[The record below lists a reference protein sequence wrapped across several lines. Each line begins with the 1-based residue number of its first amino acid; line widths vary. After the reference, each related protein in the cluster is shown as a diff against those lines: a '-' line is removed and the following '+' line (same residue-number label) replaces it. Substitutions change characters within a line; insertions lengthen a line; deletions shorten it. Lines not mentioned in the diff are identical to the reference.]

1 MKRKATAKLSEPSGK
16 VTMSDVARRVGVS
29 LSSVSRVAN
38 HYPGV
43 HPRVRLR
50 IERALKEVGYI
61 PSSRKRRP
69 QTRGSRLI
77 YFVLANRDLHIPFHS
92 RVLQAIENECRR
104 QGDLVL
110 FRSLRYSAETAA
122 ANMDVHELLKTPAPD
137 NRGLSPDGVILTGL
151 TYPNFLEAL
160 RAADIPVVLL
170 ANNYTGSDL
179 SGDAVAFD
187 GFQGACDAT
196 RYLIE
201 LGHTNILFIGDPK
214 LSWFSSLYEGYLHA
228 LKEPGLMPIAQ
239 TKGLSD
245 NFYSNGY
252 LSVEMMFPGSKDI
265 TAIFAAYDDTAL
277 GAWKALND
285 RNLSVPRDVSLV
297 GFDDEDYAA
306 FTAPPLTTVRI
317 DVEAIGRELISQ
329 LYRKLQDP
337 TLTLPIIK
345 LDTMLVKRG
354 TCWAVSVLSKST
366 T

>member
-1 MKRKATAKLSEPSGK
+1 
-16 VTMSDVARRVGVS
+16 MSDVARRAGVS

-38 HYPGV
+38 HHPGV
-43 HPRVRLR
+43 HPRLRRR
-50 IERALKEVGYI
+50 IEGVLKDLGYT
-61 PSSRKRRP
+61 PSANKRRP
-69 QTRGSRLI
+69 KTRGTRLI

-110 FRSLRYSAETAA
+110 FRSLRYSADTPAGEL
-122 ANMDVHELLKTPAPD
+122 DVSELLRTPPPEK
-137 NRGLSPDGVILTGL
+137 RGLSPDGVILTGL
-151 TYPNFLEAL
+151 TYPNFIEAL
-160 RAADIPVVLL
+160 KAADVPFMLL

-201 LGHTNILFIGDPK
+201 LGHTNILFIGDLK
-214 LSWFSSLYEGYLHA
+214 LSWFSRLYEGYLHA
-228 LKEPGLMPIAQ
+228 VKEAGLKPIAQ

-252 LSVEMMFPGSKDI
+252 LSVEMMFRESNAI
-265 TAIFAAYDDTAL
+265 TAIFAGYDDTAL

-285 RNLSVPRDVSLV
+285 RNVSVPREVSLV

-317 DVEAIGRELISQ
+317 DVEGIGRELISQ
-329 LYRKLQDP
+329 LYKKLQEP
-337 TLTLPIIK
+337 TSILPIIK
-345 LDTMLVKRG
+345 LDTTLVKRG
-354 TCWAVSVLSKST
+354 TCWPVAVLSESAT
-366 T
+366 ES